1 MQSSFDFKIKFEN
14 FIHGQKYVIKKQV
27 STMLNEK
34 MLSELDAIASTLIN
48 VEEIED
54 FSFMRCDC
62 TGGCT
67 DDCYACAHDSGSQY

>member
-1 MQSSFDFKIKFEN
+1 
-14 FIHGQKYVIKKQV
+14 
-27 STMLNEK
+27 MLNEK